1 MLRFSACLA
10 VAGVLSVAGS
20 GCALVQPAQTFTRSS
35 WRAFRPKPNDY
46 RDVTDESEDQWAFV
60 GEEARGT
67 RPVEHDPDPFKKF
80 LMSEKARSIERNLGV
95 D

>member
-1 MLRFSACLA
+1 MRRFCLWILAAAALSA
-10 VAGVLSVAGS
+10 VGG
-20 GCALVQPAQTFTRSS
+20 GCALVQPAQTFARSS

-46 RDVTDESEDQWAFV
+46 RDVTEESEDQWAFV
-60 GEEARGT
+60 GEEARGA
-67 RPVEHDPDPFKKF
+67 RPVDHDPDPFKRF

>member
-1 MLRFSACLA
+1 MRRFCLWILAASSLAA
-10 VAGVLSVAGS
+10 VG
-20 GCALVQPAQTFTRSS
+20 GCALVQPAQTLARSS
-35 WRAFRPKPNDY
+35 WRSLRPKPNDY
-46 RDVTDESEDQWAFV
+46 RDTIDESEDQWAFV

>member
-1 MLRFSACLA
+1 MRRFCACLA
-10 VAGVLSVAGS
+10 IAVGLGTAGS
-20 GCALVQPAQTFTRSS
+20 GCALLQPAKTFAHAS

-46 RDVTDESEDQWAFV
+46 RDMTEESDDQWAFV
-60 GEEARGT
+60 GEEARGA